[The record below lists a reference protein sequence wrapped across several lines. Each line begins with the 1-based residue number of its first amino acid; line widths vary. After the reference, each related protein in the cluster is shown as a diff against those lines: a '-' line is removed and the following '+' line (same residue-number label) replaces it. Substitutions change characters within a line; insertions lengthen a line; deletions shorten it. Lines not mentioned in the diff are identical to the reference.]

1 MESQCADPHVDAY
14 RDQPGAR
21 GRSAG
26 EQLSLFEHS
35 RQEERKK
42 QEKLETTLDAIREK
56 FGKDA
61 VSICG
66 VLQNDIG
73 AD

>member
-1 MESQCADPHVDAY
+1 MPADEAP
-14 RDQPGAR
+14 
-21 GRSAG
+21 G